1 MTEYDAVFKKFLK
14 NIKDYDFLL
23 INKAHLQELYV
34 DLLESSIS
42 DFEICLKDLNDRD
55 DVLSRFNVDLTPQE
69 IEILALGMTMHW
81 LYPQVMNTD
90 LLRNSLNTKDYT
102 TFSPSNLLDKMTT
115 LFNNTE
121 KRFTSKMNLYS
132 YRHGDIEALTE

>member
-23 INKAHLQELYV
+23 INEPHLQELYV

-42 DFEICLKDLNDRD
+42 DFEICLKDLTDRD
-55 DVLSRFNVDLTPQE
+55 DSLARFNVDLSPQE

-102 TFSPSNLLDKMTT
+102 TFSPSNLLDKMSA
-115 LFNNTE
+115 LFANTE
-121 KRFTSKMNLYS
+121 KRFISKMNLYS
-132 YRHGDIEALTE
+132 YRHGDIESLTE